1 MTSFNYCDIRVFLVS
16 LVFCWYI
23 PQSVYSIYYVYVVIA
38 LFAALQCYACS
49 WTALDPGDASCV
61 TNASAVRSLNC
72 SMKYCLTV
80 RQELMVS
87 RKGGGREE
95 RVVERDKR
103 EERSSRQAR
112 VSCTPLQA
120 REEEYPTQ
128 SRVIILPHALASPTH
143 ILLLHFAA
151 TAKPLHV
158 LALSRSCGATKWQLL
173 HSTTF
178 FLYALLRSNY
188 GATMLPNFR
197 FLLTN

>member
-103 EERSSRQAR
+103 EERSSRQAS

-151 TAKPLHV
+151 TAKLCTYSH
-158 LALSRSCGATKWQLL
+158 
-173 HSTTF
+173 
-178 FLYALLRSNY
+178 
-188 GATMLPNFR
+188 
-197 FLLTN
+197 